1 MVNQNE
7 PLPSDKAVVA
17 LWTASVQRWDDESGD
32 FALPIPLEIQKALGL
47 NDGSIVNA
55 EIVEGRFVNSPIHTK
70 NPINDNDV

>member
-17 LWTASVQRWDDESGD
+17 SWTASVQRWDDESGD

-55 EIVEGRFVNSPIHTK
+55 EIVEGRFVNSQIHTK